1 MEHDQSLLMLYFKH
15 LCNSCLVKYIKSYLV
30 VSTIVLYYIMTRA
43 DTAKYG
49 RMNIL
54 STLEPWFFHI
64 LNPGILVL
72 EEQVAVGL
80 YYILTGSY
88 SSQTEP

>member
-1 MEHDQSLLMLYFKH
+1 MLYFKH

-54 STLEPWFFHI
+54 FVLEPLLFHI

-72 EEQVAVGL
+72 KEQVAV
-80 YYILTGSY
+80 
-88 SSQTEP
+88 